1 MLKFLRSLFPLRK
14 LFLKILT
21 LKVIALIALA
31 VVPRAQTLVPMD
43 LDYMV
48 KGVNQVDFCFPY
60 ILKTTH
66 VGHCYSLKAEHYSEE
81 SLCTQYYILLIEL
94 RRLDYMCGSRGGGG
108 TGGPD
113 PPGKLQKYRV
123 P

>member
-14 LFLKILT
+14 LSLKLLT
-21 LKVIALIALA
+21 LEVIALIALA

-43 LDYMV
+43 WDYMV
-48 KGVNQVDFCFPY
+48 KGVNQVDFCFPH
-60 ILKTTH
+60 ILKTTR
-66 VGHCYSLKAEHYSEE
+66 VGHCYSLKVEHYSEE
-81 SLCTQYYILLIEL
+81 SLCTRYHILLIEL
-94 RRLDYMCGSRGGGG
+94 RRLDYMCGSRGG

-113 PPGKLQKYRV
+113 PPGKLQKYKV